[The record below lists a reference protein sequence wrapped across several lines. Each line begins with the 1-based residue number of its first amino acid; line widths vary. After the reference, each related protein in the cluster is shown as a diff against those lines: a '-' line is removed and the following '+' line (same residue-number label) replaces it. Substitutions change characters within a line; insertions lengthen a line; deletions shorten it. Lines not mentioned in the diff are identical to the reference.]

1 MKKVNN
7 KLNCSVS
14 FLTFIFLIIF
24 STNHT
29 NAGCQVGSETF
40 NSIDGTSGKD
50 GEITLN
56 KIKKWAP
63 GDDVTTC
70 DVSKLTSLTRAFVDK
85 SSFNQEI
92 GSWDTSNVT
101 DMSYMF
107 YGASA
112 FNQEI
117 GSWDTSNVMDMSH
130 IFDNA
135 PAFNQEIGSWD
146 TSNVMDMSRMF
157 TRASAFN
164 QEIGSWDTS
173 NVTDMSY
180 MFYGASAF
188 NQDIRGWAI
197 SNENL
202 SLTLMFAGATAMI
215 STYAGEAGFGQ
226 TPKLFFFNHSN
237 INPN

>member
-1 MKKVNN
+1 MKKINN

-40 NSIDGTSGKD
+40 NLIDGTPGKD

-70 DVSKLTSLTRAFVDK
+70 DVSKLTSLTRAFIDK

-101 DMSYMF
+101 DMSF
-107 YGASA
+107 
-112 FNQEI
+112 
-117 GSWDTSNVMDMSH
+117 
-130 IFDNA
+130 
-135 PAFNQEIGSWD
+135 
-146 TSNVMDMSRMF
+146 
-157 TRASAFN
+157 
-164 QEIGSWDTS
+164 
-173 NVTDMSY
+173 

-188 NQDIRGWAI
+188 NQDIRVWTV
-197 SNENL
+197 SNKIH
-202 SLTLMFAGATAMI
+202 SLILMFGNATSMI
-215 STYAGEAGFGQ
+215 SGYKGVAGFDL
-226 TPKLFFFNHSN
+226 TPKLFFFNNSKFFKHLIS
-237 INPN
+237 IIFLFFRIGK

>member
-1 MKKVNN
+1 MKQVNN

-14 FLTFIFLIIF
+14 FLTFVFLIIF

-56 KIKKWAP
+56 KIKKWVP

-117 GSWDTSNVMDMSH
+117 G
-130 IFDNA
+130 
-135 PAFNQEIGSWD
+135 
-146 TSNVMDMSRMF
+146 
-157 TRASAFN
+157 
-164 QEIGSWDTS
+164 
-173 NVTDMSY
+173 
-180 MFYGASAF
+180 
-188 NQDIRGWAI
+188 GWAI
-197 SNENL
+197 SNKNI

-237 INPN
+237 INLN